1 MTRLVPISAKKLIYI
16 IERLGYQE
24 LRRRGS
30 HRFFF
35 NPATGFTTVIPD
47 HGSEDIGRG
56 LLRSILR
63 DINVGIEEF
72 AKLR

>member
-1 MTRLVPISAKKLIYI
+1 MTRLAPITAKKLIYI
-16 IERLGYQE
+16 IKKLGYQE
-24 LRRRGS
+24 LRRQGS

-35 NPATGFTTVIPD
+35 NPTTRLTTVIPD

-63 DINVGIEEF
+63 DINVGVEEF
-72 AKLR
+72 EKLR